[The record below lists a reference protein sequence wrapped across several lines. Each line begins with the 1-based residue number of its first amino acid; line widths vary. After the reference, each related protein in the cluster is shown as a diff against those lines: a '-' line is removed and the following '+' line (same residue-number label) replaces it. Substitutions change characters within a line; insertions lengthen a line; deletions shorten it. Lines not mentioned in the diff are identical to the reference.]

1 MIMKKIYMTPSTEVM
16 KYNSDV
22 QLMTVSSDTGIG
34 FGGVDNEGSLDPAS
48 RTVFDTILEM

>member
-1 MIMKKIYMTPSTEVM
+1 MKKIYMTPSTEVM
-16 KYNSDV
+16 KDNSDV

-48 RTVFDTILEM
+48 RTVFDTTLEM